1 MTSRMKLST
10 KLIGSVGTILG
21 LAILLGTCSALVIRG
36 LNQSMDYAVNTAAAR
51 RNHAQEIYGA
61 ALKMQSLDRGIML
74 RAIMQQGA
82 GTEDLKQSYGES
94 ASAGRKA
101 LGDYQGLLEDSSDR
115 ASLDRVRTAFEELA
129 NAHQELVGFMEK
141 QQFDQVQ
148 KVADER
154 VMPRAEVVTTE
165 AKQLV
170 QRDMARMQT
179 ASDEAKSKA
188 NTGQWMVVI
197 FTLVCL
203 AVGATIV
210 VIVRRITSVLR
221 DLASTMSEGASQVA
235 AAATQ
240 VASVSQSLA
249 QASSEQAASL
259 EETSASGHDL
269 ASMTRKN
276 VEHTQRASE
285 SVTETDRQVKV
296 ANATI
301 ERMVGSMQEINA
313 SSNKISKIIKV
324 IDEIAFQTNILALN
338 AAVEAARAG
347 EAGMGFA
354 VVADEVRNL
363 AQRCAQAAKDT
374 ATLIEE
380 SIHTANEGSE
390 QLNRVVDA
398 IQGINQQ
405 ATKVKE
411 IVENVNSRSQEQ
423 SRSIEQISAAVA
435 QMQKVTQ
442 NTAASAEQGAS
453 TSQEMSSHADTVR
466 TAVGQLY
473 ALVGGNDELSRQPVR
488 RSVSVSHEP
497 RPMPVAPKFKP
508 GPTHSTRKHEAK
520 SFSAPPAHADQEFPL
535 DDSEFVKF

>member
-21 LAILLGTCSALVIRG
+21 LAVLLGACSSLVIRG
-36 LNQSMDYAVNTAAAR
+36 LSHSMDYAVNVAAQR
-51 RNHAQEIYGA
+51 RLTAQEIYGT
-61 ALKMQSLDRGIML
+61 ALKMQSLDRAIML

-82 GTEDLKQSYGES
+82 GTDDLKQTYGDT
-94 ASAGRKA
+94 AAAGRKSLA
-101 LGDYQGLLEDSSDR
+101 QYQAMMEDSTDR
-115 ASLDRVRTAFEELA
+115 ASFDRVRSAFEDLA
-129 NAHQELVGFMEK
+129 NAHLELVQFMEK

-154 VMPRAEVVTTE
+154 VMPRAEAVTTE

-170 QRDMARMQT
+170 QHDMARMQT
-179 ASDEAKSKA
+179 ASDEAKSKSS
-188 NTGQWMVVI
+188 TGQWMVAI
-197 FTLVCL
+197 FTMVCL
-203 AVGATIV
+203 AVGAAIV
-210 VIVRRITSVLR
+210 AIVRRITSALR

-240 VASVSQSLA
+240 VAAVSQSLA

-313 SSNKISKIIKV
+313 SSSKISKIIKV

-390 QLNRVVDA
+390 QLNRVVEA

-435 QMQKVTQ
+435 QMQKITQ

-453 TSQEMSSHADTVR
+453 TSQQMSCHADTVR
-466 TAVGQLY
+466 NAVGQLY
-473 ALVGGNDELSRQPVR
+473 ALVGGNDEMAPKPVR
-488 RSVSVSHEP
+488 APAPVTAP
-497 RPMPVAPKFKP
+497 RPVSQAPKFVKP
-508 GPTHSTRKHEAK
+508 FPSHTGRNHEPKPMA
-520 SFSAPPAHADQEFPL
+520 APLPHAEQEFPL

>member
-36 LNQSMDYAVNTAAAR
+36 LNQSMDYAVNSAAAR
-51 RNHAQEIYGA
+51 RNHAHEIYGA

-82 GTEDLKQSYGES
+82 GTEDLKQSYNES

-115 ASLDRVRTAFEELA
+115 AALDRVRTAFEDLA
-129 NAHQELVGFMEK
+129 NAHQELVGYMEK

-203 AVGATIV
+203 AVGAAIV

-240 VASVSQSLA
+240 VASASQSLA

-259 EETSASGHDL
+259 EETSASRHEL

-276 VEHTQRASE
+276 VENSLPPRRQR
-285 SVTETDRQVKV
+285 R
-296 ANATI
+296 
-301 ERMVGSMQEINA
+301 
-313 SSNKISKIIKV
+313 
-324 IDEIAFQTNILALN
+324 L
-338 AAVEAARAG
+338 
-347 EAGMGFA
+347 
-354 VVADEVRNL
+354 
-363 AQRCAQAAKDT
+363 
-374 ATLIEE
+374 
-380 SIHTANEGSE
+380 
-390 QLNRVVDA
+390 
-398 IQGINQQ
+398 
-405 ATKVKE
+405 
-411 IVENVNSRSQEQ
+411 
-423 SRSIEQISAAVA
+423 
-435 QMQKVTQ
+435 
-442 NTAASAEQGAS
+442 
-453 TSQEMSSHADTVR
+453 TVR
-466 TAVGQLY
+466 
-473 ALVGGNDELSRQPVR
+473 
-488 RSVSVSHEP
+488 
-497 RPMPVAPKFKP
+497 
-508 GPTHSTRKHEAK
+508 
-520 SFSAPPAHADQEFPL
+520 
-535 DDSEFVKF
+535 

>member
-1 MTSRMKLST
+1 
-10 KLIGSVGTILG
+10 
-21 LAILLGTCSALVIRG
+21 
-36 LNQSMDYAVNTAAAR
+36 
-51 RNHAQEIYGA
+51 
-61 ALKMQSLDRGIML
+61 
-74 RAIMQQGA
+74 
-82 GTEDLKQSYGES
+82 
-94 ASAGRKA
+94 
-101 LGDYQGLLEDSSDR
+101 
-115 ASLDRVRTAFEELA
+115 
-129 NAHQELVGFMEK
+129 
-141 QQFDQVQ
+141 
-148 KVADER
+148 
-154 VMPRAEVVTTE
+154 
-165 AKQLV
+165 
-170 QRDMARMQT
+170 
-179 ASDEAKSKA
+179 
-188 NTGQWMVVI
+188 
-197 FTLVCL
+197 
-203 AVGATIV
+203 
-210 VIVRRITSVLR
+210 
-221 DLASTMSEGASQVA
+221 
-235 AAATQ
+235 
-240 VASVSQSLA
+240 
-249 QASSEQAASL
+249 
-259 EETSASGHDL
+259 
-269 ASMTRKN
+269 MTRKN

-411 IVENVNSRSQEQ
+411 IVGNVNSRSQEQ

-453 TSQEMSSHADTVR
+453 TSQQMSSHADTVR

-473 ALVGGNDELSRQPVR
+473 ALVGGNDELSHKPLQLAKPAAALRPVAPVAKFVKPMPTHNGR
-488 RSVSVSHEP
+488 KHEP
-497 RPMPVAPKFKP
+497 RPV
-508 GPTHSTRKHEAK
+508 
-520 SFSAPPAHADQEFPL
+520 SAPSPSRVEQEFPL

>member
-1 MTSRMKLST
+1 M
-10 KLIGSVGTILG
+10 
-21 LAILLGTCSALVIRG
+21 
-36 LNQSMDYAVNTAAAR
+36 
-51 RNHAQEIYGA
+51 
-61 ALKMQSLDRGIML
+61 
-74 RAIMQQGA
+74 
-82 GTEDLKQSYGES
+82 ES
-94 ASAGRKA
+94 IK
-101 LGDYQGLLEDSSDR
+101 
-115 ASLDRVRTAFEELA
+115 
-129 NAHQELVGFMEK
+129 
-141 QQFDQVQ
+141 
-148 KVADER
+148 
-154 VMPRAEVVTTE
+154 
-165 AKQLV
+165 
-170 QRDMARMQT
+170 
-179 ASDEAKSKA
+179 
-188 NTGQWMVVI
+188 
-197 FTLVCL
+197 
-203 AVGATIV
+203 
-210 VIVRRITSVLR
+210 
-221 DLASTMSEGASQVA
+221 
-235 AAATQ
+235 
-240 VASVSQSLA
+240 
-249 QASSEQAASL
+249 
-259 EETSASGHDL
+259 
-269 ASMTRKN
+269 
-276 VEHTQRASE
+276 
-285 SVTETDRQVKV
+285 
-296 ANATI
+296 
-301 ERMVGSMQEINA
+301 A
-313 SSNKISKIIKV
+313 SSNKIAKIIKT

-390 QLNRVVDA
+390 QLNRVVEA

-473 ALVGGNDELSRQPVR
+473 ALVGGNDDLSRQPVR
-488 RSVSVSHEP
+488 KAVSVSHDP
-497 RPMPVAPKFKP
+497 RPMAPKFKP
-508 GPTHSTRKHEAK
+508 VATHSPRKHEAK